1 MSSAGKVTNRHLLL
15 WGCLSFS
22 NQKGDS
28 EEVTPQVS
36 MDFVVGLSVGGL
48 GVLFVEGTS
57 ASSGTL
63 CACIIVQRI
72 EFKRSQAS
80 L

>member
-1 MSSAGKVTNRHLLL
+1 MNVSSAGKVTNRHLLL

-28 EEVTPQVS
+28 DEVTPQVG

-48 GVLFVEGTS
+48 GVFFVEGPR
-57 ASSGTL
+57 SGFDGENIL
-63 CACIIVQRI
+63 GRGRRDDGDGNGI
-72 EFKRSQAS
+72 
-80 L
+80 